1 MVRAC
6 LLLLACGAVWARQ
19 YDPKQPLTK
28 ETILLGRIRN
38 VVSANLSHLPNFT
51 CVETIERSQ
60 RTPRTKKYQLL
71 DNVRLEVALVEG
83 KELYAW
89 PGASKFEERDLR
101 DMVGG
106 GAIGTGDF
114 ALHAKVI
121 YLSGAAKFTY
131 EGIEEIQGKQAHK
144 FHYRVPMEQSGYIM
158 RIGKAEGPVGYQGYV
173 WNDVETLEM
182 LRIEMTIDEI
192 PPHIPLKEGH
202 KTLEYAPVDI
212 GGTPYVLPVSMD
224 MTLVGL
230 NEGENRNHAVFTGCR
245 QYTGESTLIFEEP
258 APEAKPKEAVVT
270 VTLPEGL
277 SVSMKLAKTL
287 DLAKAAMG
295 DPVVFVVSKDAAKGG
310 QVWLPKGAEV
320 ELRVDQVACRDYP
333 SGHCFVALA
342 PGHFSYGNKQG
353 AFRAR
358 LMTPDLVR
366 TMEMAMKNVR
376 PELRMLP
383 VEMGQAAP
391 GSEFFLVN
399 GKRGKLPS
407 GYGTQW
413 RTLETRGDIQP

>member
-1 MVRAC
+1 M
-6 LLLLACGAVWARQ
+6 LLLACGAAWAQQ
-19 YDPKQPLTK
+19 YDPKRPLTK
-28 ETILLGRIRN
+28 ETILLGRIQN
-38 VVSANLSHLPNFT
+38 VVSENLAHLPNFT

-71 DNVRLEVALVEG
+71 DNVRLEVALVGG

-89 PGASKFEERDLR
+89 PGAARFEERDLR

-114 ALHAKVI
+114 ALHAKAI
-121 YLSGAAKFTY
+121 YLSGAAEFSY
-131 EGIEEIQGKQAHK
+131 EGEEEIQGKRAHK
-144 FHYRVPMEQSGYIM
+144 FHYRVPVERSGYIM
-158 RIGKAEGPVGYQGYV
+158 RIGKAEGPVGYQGFV
-173 WNDVETLEM
+173 WNDAGTLEM

-202 KTLEYAPVDI
+202 KTIEYGQVDI
-212 GGTPYVLPVSMD
+212 GGAPYVLPVSMD

-230 NEGENRNHAVFTGCR
+230 SEGENRNRAVFTGCR

-270 VTLPEGL
+270 VTLPAGL
-277 SVSMKLAKTL
+277 SVSMKLAQTL
-287 DLAKAAMG
+287 DLGKAAMG
-295 DPVVFVVSKDAAKGG
+295 DAVVFVVAKDAMKDG

-342 PGHFSYGNKQG
+342 PGRFSYSNKQG

-358 LMTPDLVR
+358 LVTPDLVR

-383 VEMGQAAP
+383 VELGQAAP
-391 GSEFFLVN
+391 GSEFMLVN

-413 RTLETRGDIQP
+413 RTLEARGDKQP